1 MNPQEIT
8 MVLDDERDDSR
19 RDLVAFALIIGLILL
34 LVAGA
39 WIPQL
44 I

>member
-1 MNPQEIT
+1 
-8 MVLDDERDDSR
+8 MVLDDERRDSS
-19 RDLVAFALIIGLILL
+19 RDLVAFALIIGLMLL

-39 WIPQL
+39 WIPRL